1 MDWKQLLGHMTGPVN
16 EELRLRNAYLAAEN
30 RILRNQIKARRVPLT
45 DAERKTLAE
54 IGQKLGRQALEE
66 IATVAKPDTIL
77 GWHRTLVAQTCGSSQ
92 PRKALGRPR
101 MDQELEALVVRM
113 ARENRSWGYDR
124 IVGALANLGYRISDQ
139 TVGNILKRHGIP
151 PVHERKTTMT
161 WKEFIRIHMDVL
173 VATDFFTSE
182 VGTWFKLVIASLLFI
197 IHVGRRTRPVA
208 GVTVLFHERWRLP
221 IPPRFSDGHADV
233 ERWRRSVIVTGLSWL
248 LQLGACVR
256 QPIRSAFEAH
266 GHRKRLHQDM
276 GKVVLLPMVYHHP
289 IRDGPMQ
296 SRQRL
301 SGPLKDDNCK
311 AA

>member
-1 MDWKQLLGHMTGPVN
+1 MKSS
-16 EELRLRNAYLAAEN
+16 LRLRNAYLAAEN

-66 IATVAKPDTIL
+66 IAAVAKPDTIL

-182 VGTWFKLVIASLLFI
+182 VGTWFTRVIASLLLI
-197 IHVGRRTRPVA
+197 IHVGRRTRPGA

-221 IPPRFSDGHADV
+221 IPPRCSDGHADV
-233 ERWRRSVIVTGLSWL
+233 ERWRRSVIVTGCHGCFSVVHGSDNLSAQRSKLMVTENAYTKTWARSC
-248 LQLGACVR
+248 ACLWSIT
-256 QPIRSAFEAH
+256 IRYGMDRCKVDNGSA
-266 GHRKRLHQDM
+266 GR
-276 GKVVLLPMVYHHP
+276 
-289 IRDGPMQ
+289 
-296 SRQRL
+296 
-301 SGPLKDDNCK
+301 
-311 AA
+311 

>member
-1 MDWKQLLGHMTGPVN
+1 
-16 EELRLRNAYLAAEN
+16 
-30 RILRNQIKARRVPLT
+30 
-45 DAERKTLAE
+45 
-54 IGQKLGRQALEE
+54 
-66 IATVAKPDTIL
+66 
-77 GWHRTLVAQTCGSSQ
+77 
-92 PRKALGRPR
+92 
-101 MDQELEALVVRM
+101 
-113 ARENRSWGYDR
+113 
-124 IVGALANLGYRISDQ
+124 
-139 TVGNILKRHGIP
+139 VGNILKRHGIP

-182 VGTWFKLVIASLLFI
+182 VGTWFTRVIASLLLI

-221 IPPRFSDGHADV
+221 IPPRCSDGHADV
-233 ERWRRSVIVTGLSWL
+233 ERWRRSVIVKGLSWL
-248 LQLGACVR
+248 LQRGAWVR

-276 GKVVLLPMVYHHP
+276 GKVVLLPMVHHYP